1 MFADIFKNLL
11 TGLWSI
17 AKLPIITISVL
28 TAIIIILYISFFMYY
43 KYIKK
48 VKTIKADEIGERIKN
63 ENIIIKIIKA
73 IKMAAYDRLTRDPNE
88 FRPIGARIIVFCG
101 RQGQGKTISCT
112 RHLMLSQA
120 LYPKLKIATNYEY
133 KYQNNNIE
141 KWQDIIDLKNEKYG
155 YIIAIDEAQNW
166 FNARNYRDFDPSMLQ
181 EITTQRKQSK
191 QILLTAQSFHF
202 LDKNIRCQV
211 QEIHQCYTL
220 ARAFTIVVV
229 RQPEMTYDGN
239 VEKLKF
245 KRIYCYNHTAELRK
259 SYDTY
264 KIIETLRKEGFVD
277 KSERYG
283 TFKDNET
290 NVTIETKENKKS
302 K

>member
-1 MFADIFKNLL
+1 
-11 TGLWSI
+11 
-17 AKLPIITISVL
+17 
-28 TAIIIILYISFFMYY
+28 MYY